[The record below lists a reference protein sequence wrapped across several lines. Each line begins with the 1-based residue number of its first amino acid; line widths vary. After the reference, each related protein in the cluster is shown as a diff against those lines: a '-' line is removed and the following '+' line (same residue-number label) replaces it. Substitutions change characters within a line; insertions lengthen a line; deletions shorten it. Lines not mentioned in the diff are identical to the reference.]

1 MASITRKRTAPDL
14 AASLAALFL
23 VLLAGGAF
31 LPLLFTALPGA
42 GGRMA
47 DALGDPVIWRSLRFT
62 LVQAALSTGI
72 SLALAV
78 PVATAL
84 HEFRGFPGR
93 DLILRLFALPLA
105 LPQIVAVLAIVGLY
119 GERGVW
125 SRLSDSVGL
134 DFPSIYGLT
143 GILIAHVFFNMPL
156 AVRIA
161 LGGMASMPAE
171 YDRLAHQLGMGFA
184 ARFRHVLWP
193 FMRPALMSSASLIFM
208 LCVTSFA
215 VVLILGGGPRATTLE
230 VAIYQALTFDF
241 DVVRAILLA
250 LIQVVV
256 TAFAYS
262 LLTRAGGSVS
272 SGFTVGV
279 LRPFAVRHTA
289 AGYLVAGLVVSF
301 GVLFVLT
308 PFVVIVWRGL
318 SADLAGLVVQASV
331 RRAVTTSLLLGTLS
345 AVLAVMLG
353 LAFTAG
359 VTRRAAARRFSG
371 PQTGAER
378 LFGQMSSL
386 ILVVPP
392 VVIAAGWFMVIRRFA
407 DVYAAAPVMVVTINA
422 AMAVPFAIRLLQPAA
437 LSAAE
442 RYDRLC
448 RQLGLAGLAR
458 LRLVTWPLLR
468 RAIFLA
474 FAFSLALS
482 LGDLGVITIF
492 GSQDVQTL
500 PYLIMQRMGSYRTQD
515 AAGLA
520 LILCV
525 MTMALMMIAD
535 RGSDPNRIE
544 RTSRS

>member
-1 MASITRKRTAPDL
+1 MASMTRKRSGSDM

-31 LPLLFTALPGA
+31 LPLLLTALPGA
-42 GGRMA
+42 GGRLA

-72 SLALAV
+72 SLLLAV
-78 PVATAL
+78 PVAAAL

-93 DLILRLFALPLA
+93 NIILRLFALPLA

-119 GERGVW
+119 GQRGVW
-125 SRLSDSVGL
+125 SRLAESVGL

-171 YDRLAHQLGMGFA
+171 YDRLAHQLDMGFA

-215 VVLILGGGPRATTLE
+215 VVLTLGGGPRATTLE

-250 LIQVVV
+250 LVQVIV

-272 SGFTVGV
+272 SGFTVGA
-279 LRPFAVRHTA
+279 LRPFAVRHTPI
-289 AGYLVAGLVVSF
+289 GYLAAALVVSF
-301 GVLFVLT
+301 VVLFVLT

-318 SADLAGLVVQASV
+318 SADLSGLLLQASV

-353 LAFTAG
+353 LAFAAG

-371 PQTGAER
+371 RQTGAER

-448 RQLGLAGLAR
+448 RQLGLDGFAR

-500 PYLIMQRMGSYRTQD
+500 PYLILQRMGSYRTQD

-520 LILCV
+520 LLLCV
-525 MTMALMMIAD
+525 MTMVLMMIAD
-535 RGSDPNRIE
+535 RGSEPNRAE